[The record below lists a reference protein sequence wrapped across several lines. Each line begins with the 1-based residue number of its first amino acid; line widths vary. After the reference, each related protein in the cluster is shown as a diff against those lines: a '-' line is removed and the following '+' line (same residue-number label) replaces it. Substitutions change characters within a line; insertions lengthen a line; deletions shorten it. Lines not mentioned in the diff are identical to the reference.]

1 MRQAIADHASK
12 RTELLADALRDTVA
26 ELRLIE
32 AGDMIAYMRTGLW
45 ANIADLVQS
54 SSELSFAEGTLAFA
68 CSGDFA
74 VGYGEPASVSLDMEF
89 QHELVTAFFTVTLAP
104 QETRVDIK
112 KVWFTT
118 SPADDEAGTLLFSQA
133 VASARLGAPRPG
145 DRPSPP

>member
-1 MRQAIADHASK
+1 MRQAIADHDSK

-54 SSELSFAEGTLAFA
+54 SSELSFSEGTLAFA
-68 CSGDFA
+68 CSGEFT

-89 QHELVTAFFTVTLAP
+89 QHESVTAFFTLTLAP
-104 QETRVDIK
+104 HETRIEIR
-112 KVWFTT
+112 KVWFATL
-118 SPADDEAGTLLFSQA
+118 PVDDEAGTRLFSHA
-133 VASARLGAPRPG
+133 VASARLGTPLGGRP
-145 DRPSPP
+145 PHA